1 MAARRDEIDDEA
13 TALAAG
19 EIVLPWMRQADP
31 GTCLAQGPNR
41 LLEARPV
48 LLHVTELAGAEP
60 LAKGLGTIAD
70 MAGTHEKLGEV
81 GTSRRVA
88 AVAQFLL
95 DRPCTLQRARHAL
108 GLEPLGDLFG
118 PPPAP
123 FVQLRDRLLQR
134 WRIGGE
140 GITQYMNGSPVPQA
154 RVRCRLPAAP
164 QRQRS
169 RPSLGEAIDGVG
181 SVSASSWTP
190 RPWARSTSLLAP
202 ARHRRQCCGNADR
215 RSSGNALQRGAG
227 TSRKLSDKPGSARQR
242 GRTAG

>member
-1 MAARRDEIDDEA
+1 
-13 TALAAG
+13 
-19 EIVLPWMRQADP
+19 
-31 GTCLAQGPNR
+31 
-41 LLEARPV
+41 
-48 LLHVTELAGAEP
+48 
-60 LAKGLGTIAD
+60 
-70 MAGTHEKLGEV
+70 MAGTHEELREV

-140 GITQYMNGSPVPQA
+140 GIAQYMNGSPVPQA
-154 RVRCRLPAAP
+154 REFDAVYQLQP

-169 RPSLGEAIDGVG
+169 RPSLGEAIDGVVVGERQQLDPAPMGTLHQLGWRQHAIGG
-181 SVSASSWTP
+181 SAVAMQIDDHQVTHSSEVPAP
-190 RPWARSTSLLAP
+190 RE
-202 ARHRRQCCGNADR
+202 
-215 RSSGNALQRGAG
+215 
-227 TSRKLSDKPGSARQR
+227 KLSDKPGSARQR